1 MTSKDYLDWKAY
13 HEIAQDQFLFR
24 QEATDFVARLNRHV
38 PLSKDWT
45 VFDFGCGF
53 GHVSNALAD
62 KIKEIY
68 MWDDSNNMRSTAV
81 NNVGHHKNVILIDA
95 ASSEDFQVQTD
106 FDLILVNSVLQ
117 YMSSDEFSTWLM
129 KWRSLLK
136 PEGKIIISDIIP
148 HKVSPLLDLTSL
160 LFFCLRKGIII
171 QAVKEG
177 YRMLNDWLRTKN
189 VLPLQYYS
197 REDIG
202 QNAEDAGFVVRLY
215 DRNLTYRQSRF
226 SVELSKS

>member
-24 QEATDFVARLNRHV
+24 QEAADYVARLNRRV
-38 PLSKDWT
+38 PLSKEWL

-62 KIKEIY
+62 KVKGIY
-68 MWDDSNNMRSTAV
+68 MWDDSNNMRSHAAK
-81 NNVGHHKNVILIDA
+81 NVGHHENIILIDA
-95 ASSEDFQVQTD
+95 ASTGDFQIQID

-117 YMSSDEFSTWLM
+117 YMSSDEFSTWLL

-148 HKVSPLLDLTSL
+148 HKASPLLDLTSL
-160 LFFCLRKGIII
+160 LFFCLRKGIVI

-177 YRMLNDWLRTKN
+177 FRMLNDWLRTKN
-189 VLPLQYYS
+189 ILPLQYYS
-197 REDIG
+197 REEIS
-202 QNAEDAGFVVRLY
+202 QIAEDAGFVVCLY

-226 SVELSKS
+226 SVELSKA